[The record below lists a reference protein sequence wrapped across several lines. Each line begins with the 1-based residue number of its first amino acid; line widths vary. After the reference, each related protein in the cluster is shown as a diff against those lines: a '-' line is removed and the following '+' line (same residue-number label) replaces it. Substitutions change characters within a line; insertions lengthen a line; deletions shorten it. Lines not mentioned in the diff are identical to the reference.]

1 MGRQIKMDLVMV
13 VQVVK
18 TTVKAAAGVKETN
31 YAAILDAD
39 MRQVGFITDEGIF
52 LELYN
57 SKLQACGVGAYQK
70 IDTGDAKPF
79 RWLCKIVEDNW
90 DAMYDRYTL
99 AIKG

>member
-1 MGRQIKMDLVMV
+1 ME

-31 YAAILDAD
+31 YAAIINKYC
-39 MRQVGFITDEGIF
+39 RQIGFITDDGIY
-52 LELYN
+52 LELYDQN
-57 SKLQACGVGAYQK
+57 LRGFGIGSFQK
-70 IDTGDAKPF
+70 IDTGDAKPI
-79 RWLCKIVEDNW
+79 RRLCKIVEENW

>member
-1 MGRQIKMDLVMV
+1 ME

-18 TTVKAAAGVKETN
+18 TTVNAAAGVKETN
-31 YAAILDAD
+31 YAAIINKYC
-39 MRQVGFITDEGIF
+39 RQIGFITDDGIY
-52 LELYN
+52 LELYDQN
-57 SKLQACGVGAYQK
+57 LRGFGIGSFQK

-99 AIKG
+99 AIKE